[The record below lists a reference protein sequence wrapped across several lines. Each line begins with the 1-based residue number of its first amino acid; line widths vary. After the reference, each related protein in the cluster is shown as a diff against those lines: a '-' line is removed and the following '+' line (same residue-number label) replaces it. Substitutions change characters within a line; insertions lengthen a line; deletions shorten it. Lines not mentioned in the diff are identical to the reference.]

1 MTFKQKIESGSIK
14 VGIIGLGY
22 VGLPLAVEFGKKFNT
37 VGFDLKKERLDML
50 ASGVD
55 LTLETSSEDLHAAKH
70 LTFSNDKNALADRDA
85 IIVAVPT
92 PVDKYNRPDLT
103 PLYKASRTAGEILHP
118 GMIVIYESTV
128 YPGCTEED
136 CVPVLE
142 QYSGLKFNRD
152 FFCGYSPERINPGDK
167 EHTLLKIKKITSGS
181 TPEAAE
187 NVDALY
193 SAILHGGTY
202 KASSIKVAEAAKVI
216 ENSQRDL
223 NIAFVNELAKIF
235 HLIGIDTNEVLDA
248 AGTKWNFLK
257 FKPGLVGGHCIGVDP
272 YYHTQSA
279 GARLPPGSH
288 SRRTP
293 HQ

>member
-1 MTFKQKIESGSIK
+1 MTFKQKLDSGSIK

-22 VGLPLAVEFGKKFNT
+22 VGLPLAVEFGKKFDT

-50 ASGVD
+50 VSGVD
-55 LTLETSSEDLHAAKH
+55 LTLETSSEDLLAAKH
-70 LTFSNDKNALADRDA
+70 LTFTGDKNALADRDV

-118 GMIVIYESTV
+118 GMIIIYESTV

-167 EHTLLKIKKITSGS
+167 
-181 TPEAAE
+181 
-187 NVDALY
+187 
-193 SAILHGGTY
+193 
-202 KASSIKVAEAAKVI
+202 
-216 ENSQRDL
+216 
-223 NIAFVNELAKIF
+223 
-235 HLIGIDTNEVLDA
+235 
-248 AGTKWNFLK
+248 
-257 FKPGLVGGHCIGVDP
+257 
-272 YYHTQSA
+272 
-279 GARLPPGSH
+279 
-288 SRRTP
+288 
-293 HQ
+293 